1 MFTEEKNGEF
11 KPTVPLPGDYI
22 IISRGARTS
31 NGSIAIYRLSIRL
44 HLSASGDLAC
54 CLPFPIGGMSVK
66 RARKFAEFLASLFN
80 CKIAS
85 LPDNEFAQGM
95 TADERKTSYELKA
108 L

>member
-1 MFTEEKNGEF
+1 
-11 KPTVPLPGDYI
+11 
-22 IISRGARTS
+22 
-31 NGSIAIYRLSIRL
+31 
-44 HLSASGDLAC
+44 
-54 CLPFPIGGMSVK
+54 MSVK

-85 LPDNEFAQGM
+85 LPDNEFTQGM